1 MIWNLSVLEKGS
13 SSSKCS
19 PVMGKWLMTYTNHI
33 RNFTLGGS
41 SLFISQ
47 EYYQGMKSFANH
59 ALARLQ

>member
-1 MIWNLSVLEKGS
+1 
-13 SSSKCS
+13 
-19 PVMGKWLMTYTNHI
+19 MGKWLMTYTNHI